1 MYSWQN
7 KVLSVLAEEE
17 SEIDHPQIYNGKIYY
32 STEIVENVVYRTMQD
47 GKEQM
52 VEEEDT
58 VGIRLNRMELS
69 GTGKETVFEYR
80 YQETEQEI
88 MESRIPSLRLNY
100 EISGGEIIVELVIDN
115 EPHPVYRM
123 MTDGSGQRQIGQ
135 IRK

>member
-1 MYSWQN
+1 M
-7 KVLSVLAEEE
+7 LAEEE

-115 EPHPVYRM
+115 EPHPVYRI

-135 IRK
+135 IPK

>member
-1 MYSWQN
+1 
-7 KVLSVLAEEE
+7 
-17 SEIDHPQIYNGKIYY
+17 
-32 STEIVENVVYRTMQD
+32 
-47 GKEQM
+47 M

-135 IRK
+135 IPK